1 MGFLDVLSAPFKLA
15 AKGVGAVFNAGKD
28 LVHDVVQVPIS
39 LVHDVTSVPI
49 ALVHEGAGVVKGGQ
63 HLVDSLGH
71 DASDSVNHVADSA
84 QKLGSDL
91 GKSLSMPLLIGGAGI
106 LLLALNQ
113 RK

>member
-1 MGFLDVLSAPFKLA
+1 MGFFDILAAPFKLA
-15 AKGVGAVFNAGKD
+15 GKGVSAVFNTGKS

-39 LVHDVTSVPI
+39 LVHDVRSIPI
-49 ALVHEGAGVVKGGQ
+49 SLVHEGAGVVKGGQ
-63 HLVDSLGH
+63 DMVKSLGH
-71 DASDSVNHVADSA
+71 DAGGAVNHVADSA